1 MVALVALAFP
11 GMAESQSLLG
21 SRSSVDL
28 MFQKAQQQEL
38 YFYQTATGVRRAAEK
53 GTFVRLAGNGDYQLA
68 GVSQPYVLPITRTF
82 VERLAAQYRGA
93 CGERLVV
100 TSAARPTSQRLANSV
115 DRSVHPTG
123 MAIDLRRPSSA
134 RCLSWLRA
142 TLLSLES
149 RGLVEAT
156 EEKRPPHFHVA
167 VYPRQY
173 ERYLH
178 GGATAARDRVA
189 TSAPAPAPTR
199 VAASGSAPDGASER
213 YTVRKGDSIW
223 SIARR
228 SRVSMEEIKVANNL
242 TSSRILAGQV
252 IVIPR

>member
-1 MVALVALAFP
+1 MSRPVWPLIAVLSLALP
-11 GMAESQSLLG
+11 GAAAGQSLLG

-28 MFQKAQQQEL
+28 MFRSAQQQDL
-38 YFYQTATGVRRAAEK
+38 YFYQTSAGVQRAAAK
-53 GTFVRLAGNGDYQLA
+53 GTLVRLSGNGSYQLA
-68 GVSQPYVLPITRTF
+68 GVSQPYVLPTTRTF
-82 VERLAAQYRGA
+82 VERLATQYRNA

-100 TSAARPTSQRLANSV
+100 TSAARPKSQRLANSV

-123 MAIDLRRPSSA
+123 MAVDLRRPKTG
-134 RCLSWLRA
+134 RCLTWLRS
-142 TLLSLES
+142 TLVALEQ
-149 RGLVEAT
+149 RGLLEAT

-167 VYPRQY
+167 VFPRQY
-173 ERYLH
+173 ARYV
-178 GGATAARDRVA
+178 GAA
-189 TSAPAPAPTR
+189 APATKVASAAPVSR
-199 VAASGSAPDGASER
+199 DEGER

-228 SRVSMEEIKVANNL
+228 TRVSVDEIKVANNL